1 VQADLRWGCSITR
14 RKRLETCHNP
24 HFQRLEHVNSRSSRG
39 KVTCGFLESKLA
51 SRIVGAVERSESLK
65 WAFKFPVQ
73 NDPVESGVKLLIA
86 LFASAFTLCQPAYGD
101 GLSSDSGYDSSH
113 GGWAIFELF
122 HTIAFCAEF
131 VKFHHLFFQL
141 CSDSMGRL
149 TSLLTFTSK
158 SQNASDHRLML
169 S

>member
-1 VQADLRWGCSITR
+1 MQADLRWGCSITR

-24 HFQRLEHVNSRSSRG
+24 HFHRLEHVNSRSSRG
-39 KVTCGFLESKLA
+39 KATCGFLESKLA

-65 WAFKFPVQ
+65 LAFKFPVQ

-113 GGWAIFELF
+113 GG
-122 HTIAFCAEF
+122 
-131 VKFHHLFFQL
+131 
-141 CSDSMGRL
+141 
-149 TSLLTFTSK
+149 
-158 SQNASDHRLML
+158 
-169 S
+169 